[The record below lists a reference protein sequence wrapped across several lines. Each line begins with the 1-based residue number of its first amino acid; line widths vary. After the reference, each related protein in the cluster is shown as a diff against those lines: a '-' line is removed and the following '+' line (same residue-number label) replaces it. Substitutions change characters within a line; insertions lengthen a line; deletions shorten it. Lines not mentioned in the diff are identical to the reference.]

1 MLSMLAHT
9 GEKARDIYM
18 QPWRRLANEAY
29 TPIAALR
36 WLQQRQLGFEH
47 DIPVLLRWQ
56 QRLVRAADFAA

>member
-1 MLSMLAHT
+1 MLNKLAHT

-18 QPWRRLANEAY
+18 QPWRRLVNEPYA
-29 TPIAALR
+29 PIAALR
-36 WLQQRQLGFEH
+36 WLQQRQLGLEH